1 VAKPS
6 VDYIP
11 AGGFVLFQAMSM
23 ALTSRHRQFM
33 EHLQS
38 GDWTKAASLKSSP
51 RVVAKLLEDGLI
63 EQRVRGSDLAYRM
76 TIAGFI
82 AKGRPTERP

>member
-1 VAKPS
+1 VAEPS

-11 AGGFVLFQAMSM
+11 VGGFVLILGPM
-23 ALTSRHRQFM
+23 ALTSRQRQFL

-38 GDWTKAASLKSSP
+38 GDWIKAASVPPSP
-51 RVVAKLLEDGLI
+51 RVVAKLLANGWI
-63 EQRVRGSDLAYRM
+63 EQRLRGSDLAYRM

-82 AKGRPTERP
+82 AKGRPTKRS